1 MSEKESGI
9 SRREV
14 LGLMAAGGV
23 ASASW
28 EAIDKGLTDSSDLDS
43 GNQKNYQQIDADITY
58 LNDSAEITPGPD
70 SGQFMGNMRRTGY
83 AGEGISFVG
92 INDQTIRSEDN
103 QPDFFETYPTT
114 HPERPLFAIPYN
126 NKVQILDDNGDIV
139 NEVEADGRA
148 SNPVMKGD
156 TLSFVDSSG
165 GFKSYNIDSG
175 ELLGENE
182 IEGGGI
188 STLLTE
194 QDQVLAPIQSDM
206 FLYDSENADL
216 IERFEQ
222 LGAPEPRTMASAD
235 GENIIYNSAEE
246 DAIIRLNLDSGEV
259 EARYENGAST
269 SGVAMDSN
277 HYFFSG
283 GGAGELLKALDKDD
297 LSQVAEYEFPGT
309 DSTPLLRT
317 GDNNTEVFI
326 GDDSG
331 MIRGLEFD
339 SNDGSFTENWVYDT
353 GDVRVQDYA
362 GLGQS
367 LIASTENNVLGI
379 HMGTGEEIFDME
391 SDLGDAVGGRLG
403 MPFDNKIPIKDYE
416 GGSRLLEFEKGH
428 FEDGGVPEP
437 VAAWQGIPEDN
448 VPIGEAVDFEFVV
461 VNEGDGSIDGNIRYL
476 IEPEATDPKEEFVGM
491 ETLEAD
497 GQINQG
503 WSLTPRKSEED
514 YIFESENGD
523 IRIDLPVQLQE
534 DGENEVELTGIFDT
548 DSNTNVE
555 TL

>member
-1 MSEKESGI
+1 MSEQESGI

-28 EAIDKGLTDSSDLDS
+28 EAIDKGLTDSSGLDS
-43 GNQKNYQQIDADITY
+43 GNQRNYQQIDADITY

-70 SGQFMGNMRRTGY
+70 SGQFMGDMQRTGY
-83 AGEGISFVG
+83 AGEGISFTG

-103 QPDFFETYPTT
+103 QPDFFQTYPTT
-114 HPERPLFAIPYN
+114 HPERPVFAIPYN
-126 NKVQILDDNGDIV
+126 NKVQLLDDNGDILS
-139 NEVEADGRA
+139 EVEADGRA
-148 SNPVMKGD
+148 SNPVMNGD
-156 TLSFVDSSG
+156 TISFVDSSG
-165 GFKSYNIDSG
+165 GFKAYNIDSG
-175 ELLGENE
+175 ELVGENE

-194 QDQVLAPIQSDM
+194 KDQVLAPIQSDM
-206 FLYDSENADL
+206 FLYDSSNADL
-216 IERFEQ
+216 IERFEE
-222 LGAPEPRTMASAD
+222 LGTPARRTMASVD
-235 GENIIYNSAEE
+235 GENIIYNSGEE

-259 EARYENGAST
+259 ESRYEHGAST
-269 SGVAMDSN
+269 SGAAMDSN

-283 GGAGELLKALDKDD
+283 GGAGELVKALDKDD

-309 DSTPLLRT
+309 DSTPVLRT
-317 GDNNTEVFI
+317 VDNNTEVFI

-339 SNDGSFTENWVYDT
+339 PEDGSFTENWVYDT
-353 GDVRVQDYA
+353 GDVRVQDYV

-403 MPFDNKIPIKDYE
+403 MPFDNKIPMKDYE

-428 FEDGGVPEP
+428 FEEGGVPDP

-448 VPIGEAVDFEFVV
+448 VSIGETAEFDFVV
-461 VNEGDGSIDGNIRYL
+461 RNEGDGSIDGNIRYL
-476 IEPEATDPKEEFVGM
+476 ISPEAQGSREEFVGM
-491 ETLEAD
+491 DTLEPD
-497 GQINQG
+497 GQIRHSWN
-503 WSLTPRKSEED
+503 LTPRKSDED
-514 YIFESENGD
+514 YTFESEDG
-523 IRIDLPVQLQE
+523 IQVQLPVQLQD
-534 DGENEVELTGIFDT
+534 DGENEVELTGIFDA
-548 DSNTNVE
+548 DSENSASKF
-555 TL
+555 

>member
-1 MSEKESGI
+1 MSEEESGI

-28 EAIDKGLTDSSDLDS
+28 EAIDKGLTDSSGLDS
-43 GNQKNYQQIDADITY
+43 GNQRNYQQIDADITY
-58 LNDSAEITPGPD
+58 LNETAEITPGPD
-70 SGQFMGNMRRTGY
+70 SGQFMGDMQRTGY
-83 AGEGISFVG
+83 AGEGISFTG

-103 QPDFFETYPTT
+103 QPDFFETYPST
-114 HPERPLFAIPYN
+114 HPERPLFAISYN

-156 TLSFVDSSG
+156 TISFVDSSG
-165 GFKSYNIDSG
+165 GFKAYNIDSR
-175 ELLGENE
+175 ELLGENN
-182 IEGGGI
+182 INGAGI

-194 QDQVLAPIQSDM
+194 KDQVLAPIQSDM
-206 FLYDSENADL
+206 FLYDSSNADF
-216 IERFEQ
+216 IERFED
-222 LGAPEPRTMASAD
+222 LGSIARRTMASVD
-235 GENIIYNSAEE
+235 GENIIYNSGEE

-269 SGVAMDSN
+269 SGAAMDSN

-339 SNDGSFTENWVYDT
+339 PSSGSFTENWVYDT
-353 GDVRVQDYA
+353 GDVRVQDYV

-391 SDLGDAVGGRLG
+391 SDLGEAVGGRLG
-403 MPFDNKIPIKDYE
+403 MPFDNKIPMKDYE

-428 FEDGGVPEP
+428 FEEGGVPEP

-448 VPIGEAVDFEFVV
+448 VPIGETAEFDFVV
-461 VNEGDGSIDGNIRYL
+461 RNEGDGSIDGNIRYL
-476 IEPEATDPKEEFVGM
+476 INPEAEDPREEFVGM
-491 ETLEAD
+491 ETLEPD
-497 GQINQG
+497 GQISQSWN
-503 WSLTPRKSEED
+503 LTPRKSDEN
-514 YIFESENGD
+514 YSFESEDG
-523 IRIDLPVQLQE
+523 IQVQLPVQLQD
-534 DGENEVELTGIFDT
+534 DGENEVELTGIFST
-548 DSNTNVE
+548 DSENGATKF
-555 TL
+555 

>member
-1 MSEKESGI
+1 
-9 SRREV
+9 
-14 LGLMAAGGV
+14 
-23 ASASW
+23 
-28 EAIDKGLTDSSDLDS
+28 
-43 GNQKNYQQIDADITY
+43 
-58 LNDSAEITPGPD
+58 
-70 SGQFMGNMRRTGY
+70 
-83 AGEGISFVG
+83 
-92 INDQTIRSEDN
+92 
-103 QPDFFETYPTT
+103 
-114 HPERPLFAIPYN
+114 
-126 NKVQILDDNGDIV
+126 
-139 NEVEADGRA
+139 
-148 SNPVMKGD
+148 
-156 TLSFVDSSG
+156 
-165 GFKSYNIDSG
+165 
-175 ELLGENE
+175 
-182 IEGGGI
+182 
-188 STLLTE
+188 
-194 QDQVLAPIQSDM
+194 M

-216 IERFEQ
+216 AERFEE
-222 LGAPEPRTMASAD
+222 LGFPARRTMASAD
-235 GENIIYNSAEE
+235 GENIIYNSGEE

-259 EARYENGAST
+259 EARYDNGAST
-269 SGVAMDSN
+269 SGAAMDSN

-309 DSTPLLRT
+309 DSTPVLRT
-317 GDNNTEVFI
+317 VDNNTEIFI

-353 GDVRVQDYA
+353 GDVRVQDYV

-403 MPFDNKIPIKDYE
+403 MPFDNKIPMKDYE

-428 FEDGGVPEP
+428 FEDGGVPDP
-437 VAAWQGIPEDN
+437 VAAWQGIPEAN

-476 IEPEATDPKEEFVGM
+476 INPEATDPKEEFVGM

-523 IRIDLPVQLQE
+523 IRIDLPVQLQD

-548 DSNTNVE
+548 DSETNVE